1 MITTMRH
8 RNVSDMDAH
17 MQFRKNINALRALA
31 VLSVVLFHFKIQG
44 FDGGFAG
51 VDVFFVI
58 SGFLMTGIIF
68 TGLQQQKLSLLG
80 FYASRARRIIPALL
94 TLCVALLIFGYVY
107 LPLDDFRESIR
118 AIKSSLLFSSNFLFA
133 KDGNYFDAPLHEN
146 WLLHTWSLS
155 VEWQFYM
162 LYPVLIMGLYKYLG
176 AEKTRRALLVLA
188 LISFG
193 ASVVLSQTKPIF
205 AFYMLPARAWE
216 MIAGGLVFLFP
227 LRLSQRNGSLCEGLG
242 LVAIFISVLCFSE
255 DDLWPGYL
263 ALLPVL
269 GTMLV
274 IYGNTQSLFS
284 RSRVLQFIGSISY
297 SVYLW
302 HWPLVVLLYLC
313 GLLSSWPHVLGAIAC
328 SLLLG
333 ALSFYGVESQVKKV
347 STAPRTLFKFAS
359 LTVGVVALA
368 AMTSSLVKQYPGA
381 RLAFVDLGQPQ
392 YTSKLYPQECYPNAY
407 AAADCKLGTGEV
419 SVILF
424 GDSHAQSTAA
434 AVQIDNP
441 QAALSWSR
449 GGCPPLQNFEMRDK
463 PLQSQCL
470 AFNHEKLEVLKH
482 SYQGVPVV
490 LFSRAALYADPGRNK
505 SYRIHFPEQVAPGE
519 SAFVDA
525 YVAEYSKTV
534 CEIAQNHPVYIVRPI
549 PEMPFSVYK
558 GLNLNQ
564 RLFQQTSDI
573 SVPLVD
579 YQKRNRIANFT
590 IEAAARQCNATVID
604 PTPYLCPNGN
614 CMGSRDGV
622 PLYFDDNH
630 LVDAGNQQLKG
641 VFKELIKSI

>member
-1 MITTMRH
+1 
-8 RNVSDMDAH
+8 

-31 VLSVVLFHFKIQG
+31 VLSVVLFHFRIQG
-44 FDGGFAG
+44 FAGGFVG

-58 SGFLMTGIIF
+58 SGFLMTGIIC
-68 TGLQQQKLSLLG
+68 TGLQQQKFSLLG

-118 AIKSSLLFSSNFLFA
+118 TIKSSLLFSSNFLFA

-162 LYPVLIMGLYKYLG
+162 LYPVMIMALYRSFG
-176 AEKTRRALLVLA
+176 AQKTRYALCALA

-193 ASVVLSQTKPIF
+193 ASVVLSQTSPIF

-227 LRLSQRNGSLCEGLG
+227 LHLKPRNGSICEGLG
-242 LVAIFISVLCFSE
+242 LLAIFISAVCFSE

-274 IYGNTQSLFS
+274 IHGNTQSMFS
-284 RSRVLQFIGSISY
+284 RSTILQFIGSISY

-313 GLLSSWPHVLGAIAC
+313 GLLSSWPHVVGAIAL

-333 ALSFYGVESQVKKV
+333 ALSFYWIESKVKKV
-347 STAPRTLFKFAS
+347 KNVTTAPRTLFKFAS
-359 LTVGVVALA
+359 LTVGFIAVA
-368 AMTSSLVKQYPGA
+368 AMTSSLVKQYPAA
-381 RLAFVDLGQPQ
+381 RLAFVDLGQPE
-392 YTSKLYPQECYPNAY
+392 YTSKLYPQECYPNAHT
-407 AAADCKLGTGEV
+407 AADCKLGTGDV

-434 AVQIDNP
+434 AVQMDNP
-441 QAALSWSR
+441 QAALSWSL
-449 GGCPPLQNFEMRDK
+449 GGCPPLLNFEMRDK
-463 PLQSQCL
+463 NLQNKCR
-470 AFNHEKLEVLKH
+470 AFNQEKLQVLKQ
-482 SYQGVPVV
+482 SFQGVPVV
-490 LFSRAALYADPGRNK
+490 LLSRAALYADPSRNN
-505 SYRIHFPEQVAPGE
+505 SYRIHFPEQAAAGD
-519 SAFVDA
+519 SGFVDA

-564 RLFQQTSDI
+564 RLFQQASDI

-604 PTPYLCPNGN
+604 PTPYLCPDGN
-614 CMGSRDGV
+614 CRGSVNGV

-630 LVDAGNQQLKG
+630 LIDAGNQQLKG
-641 VFKELIKSI
+641 LFKDVIKTL

>member
-1 MITTMRH
+1 MRH

-68 TGLQQQKLSLLG
+68 TGLQQQKFSLLG

-118 AIKSSLLFSSNFLFA
+118 TIKSSLLFSSNFLFA

-162 LYPVLIMGLYKYLG
+162 LYPVLIMGFYKYLG

-242 LVAIFISVLCFSE
+242 LFAIFISVLCFSE

-333 ALSFYGVESQVKKV
+333 ALSFYCVESKVKKV

-359 LTVGVVALA
+359 LTVGVIAVA

-490 LFSRAALYADPGRNK
+490 LFSRAALYADPGRNN
-505 SYRIHFPEQVAPGE
+505 SYRIRFPEQVAPGE

-564 RLFQQTSDI
+564 RLFQQASDI

>member
-1 MITTMRH
+1 MRH

-68 TGLQQQKLSLLG
+68 TGLQQQKFALLG

-162 LYPVLIMGLYKYLG
+162 LYPVLIMGFYKYLG

-333 ALSFYGVESQVKKV
+333 ALSFYCVESKVKKV

-359 LTVGVVALA
+359 LTVGVIAVA

-490 LFSRAALYADPGRNK
+490 LFSRAALYADPGRNN
-505 SYRIHFPEQVAPGE
+505 SYRIRFPEQVAPGE

-564 RLFQQTSDI
+564 RLFQQASDI

>member
-1 MITTMRH
+1 
-8 RNVSDMDAH
+8 

-58 SGFLMTGIIF
+58 SGFLMTGIIY
-68 TGLQQQKLSLLG
+68 TDLQQQKFSLLG

-205 AFYMLPARAWE
+205 AFYMLPTRAWE

-333 ALSFYGVESQVKKV
+333 ALSFYCVESKVKKV

-359 LTVGVVALA
+359 LTVGVIAVA

-490 LFSRAALYADPGRNK
+490 LFSRAALYADPGRNN
-505 SYRIHFPEQVAPGE
+505 SYRIRFPEQVAPGE

-564 RLFQQTSDI
+564 RLFQQASDI